1 MRTQTLLVAAVLLA
15 ACQVTRAGTSGGVF
29 TNSADGSHTW
39 SQGSEAEWAQQGEF
53 NDLNKGK
60 PEWITNQVEVYCFG
74 CMIDIS
80 RAGVATI
87 QNSNCRCIRKR
98 KLFQAV
104 NAWYK

>member
-1 MRTQTLLVAAVLLA
+1 MKRHALSSAVVLLA
-15 ACQVTRAGTSGGVF
+15 VCQVL
-29 TNSADGSHTW
+29 SAIEMCGPEVNNGSHTW
-39 SQGSEAEWAQQGEF
+39 SQGPAAEWAQEGEF
-53 NDLNKGK
+53 NNLNKGK

-74 CMIDIS
+74 CMIDID

-104 NAWYK
+104 NAWAK

>member
-15 ACQVTRAGTSGGVF
+15 ACQVI
-29 TNSADGSHTW
+29 SAIEKCGPEVNNGSHTW